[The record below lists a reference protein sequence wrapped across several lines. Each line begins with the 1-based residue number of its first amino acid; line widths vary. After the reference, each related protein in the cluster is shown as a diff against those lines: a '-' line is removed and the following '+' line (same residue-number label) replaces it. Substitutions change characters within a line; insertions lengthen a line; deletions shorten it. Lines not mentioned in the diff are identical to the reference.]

1 MRILIYPS
9 YADLSRLKSGSKQLR
24 GSYTRANSFASGI
37 KFFLVL
43 FFIVGAFTLLF
54 RVNFVSAQSC
64 SSTTPGK
71 SSIFQIDTTSNSA
84 DLHVV
89 PPADDVTSYSVVYGF
104 SSGDEKFGATFSSSK
119 STSALTFSINGLSS
133 GTTYWFKIRA
143 VNNCTSGEWSEWKSG
158 TTKGSG
164 LVGTSSATLPQAGS
178 APLLPFL
185 IGFSLFLIAFPFVLM
200 I

>member
-1 MRILIYPS
+1 MRVL
-9 YADLSRLKSGSKQLR
+9 
-24 GSYTRANSFASGI
+24 F

-43 FFIVGAFTLLF
+43 SFIVGAFTLLS

-64 SSTTPGK
+64 SFTTPGK

-84 DLHVV
+84 VLHIV

-104 SSGDEKFGATFSSSK
+104 SSGDEKFGGTFPSSK
-119 STSALTFSINGLSS
+119 STSALTFTINGLSS

-143 VNNCTSGEWSEWKSG
+143 VNDCASGEWSDWKSG
-158 TTKGSG
+158 TTKGSSG
-164 LVGTSSATLPQAGS
+164 SVATKSATLPQAGTAS
-178 APLLPFL
+178 FLPLLIVLSVFL
-185 IGFSLFLIAFPFVLM
+185 ITLPFVLM